1 LAVARVA
8 AAVIAIVAGAAAPGR
23 AATDAALLLEV
34 VVNGYDTGKVGE
46 FVLRDGKL
54 FARPAE
60 LRDLGFRVSDA
71 ALSTSDGLIAIADL
85 SGVTSRLDQANQ
97 TLYATAAADRLLPA
111 LLQAGAAA
119 GNGAKVES
127 GTGAMLG
134 YDIAAS
140 QVGGQNV
147 ASGLFD
153 LRGFSPWGV
162 VSTGLLAN
170 AGASLNNNGSYSA
183 IRLDSTYVYSDPET
197 LRRYRL
203 GDFITGGLGW
213 TRPVRLGG
221 AQVNSDFSMR
231 PDLITFPLPS
241 VEGSVAVPST
251 VDVLVNS
258 TRLLSRQIQPGPFQI
273 PQLPVIT
280 GAGTVAMTVT
290 DALGRQVTTTLPF
303 YASSTLL
310 APGLQTY
317 SVEFG
322 AVRTNWGLISN
333 DYSGLA
339 GSASYRRGLS
349 PDVTIEAHGEGA
361 AGLAM
366 AGGGVA
372 VNAFNQGVV
381 NVAAAASTGSGSAG
395 ALVSFGAQRIGQ
407 VFSFGASAT
416 LATHNFRDIATANG
430 DPVPRR
436 LLNANAGLALGR
448 FGSFG
453 IAYTGIDRD
462 AAPAPISFF
471 APPGSFFPQSTTLP
485 GGVLSASAGVFTFV
499 PAQHA
504 QILSASYSVPIG
516 NMSLYAT
523 GFHDF
528 ATGGSS
534 AVLLGL
540 TIPLGSRSSVNTSV
554 GAGTGSGYTQV
565 QVVQSAVSI
574 GDWGYQAYGSAGNPN
589 HEFAQ
594 VQYKS
599 PWALVS
605 AGVDRLDKQTALR
618 AEAQGAVAFV
628 DGGLFASNTIN
639 DSFVVVDTNGA
650 QGILVLDENREVGRT
665 DSAGRLLVPDL
676 RSFDLNH
683 IAIEPTDIPVDATV
697 PYTTRDVRPQDR
709 SGVVVRFPVQ
719 MSRGALLR
727 LVDDAGLPLPVGS
740 AATLTATGAAVPVG
754 YGGEAFVE
762 DLKPRNNQL
771 TVQDPGGRRCVVV
784 FNYQAVPGEIP
795 TIGPLACREKVP

>member
-8 AAVIAIVAGAAAPGR
+8 AAVIAIVAGTAAPARAAA
-23 AATDAALLLEV
+23 DAAVLLEA

-60 LRDLGFRVSDA
+60 LRELGFRVPDSA
-71 ALSTSDGLIAIADL
+71 SPTQDGLVAVADL
-85 SGVTSRLDQANQ
+85 SGVTARLDQANQ

-111 LLQAGAAA
+111 LLAAGAVA
-119 GNGAKVES
+119 GNGARVES

-140 QVGGQNV
+140 QVAGQNV

-170 AGASLNNNGSYSA
+170 AGASLNNNGSASA
-183 IRLDSTYVYSDPET
+183 IRLDSTYVYSDPAT

-221 AQVNSDFSMR
+221 VQINSDFSMR
-231 PDLITFPLPS
+231 PDLVTFPLPS

-258 TRLLSRQIQPGPFQI
+258 TRLLSRQVQPGPFQI

-333 DYSGLA
+333 DYRGLA

-349 PDVTIEAHGEGA
+349 PDVTVEAHGEGA

-372 VNAFNQGVV
+372 VNFFNRGVV
-381 NVAAAASTGSGSAG
+381 NAAAAASTGSGSSG

-416 LATHNFRDIATANG
+416 LASHNFRDIATANG

-453 IAYTGIDRD
+453 VAYTGIDRD
-462 AAPAPISFF
+462 AFPAPISFF

-485 GGVLSASAGVFTFV
+485 GGVLSASSGVFTFV
-499 PAQHA
+499 PAQRA

-528 ATGGSS
+528 ATGGNSG
-534 AVLLGL
+534 VLFGL
-540 TIPLGSRSSVNTSV
+540 TVPPAAAVRSTR
-554 GAGTGSGYTQV
+554 A
-565 QVVQSAVSI
+565 
-574 GDWGYQAYGSAGNPN
+574 
-589 HEFAQ
+589 
-594 VQYKS
+594 
-599 PWALVS
+599 WAP
-605 AGVDRLDKQTALR
+605 
-618 AEAQGAVAFV
+618 
-628 DGGLFASNTIN
+628 
-639 DSFVVVDTNGA
+639 
-650 QGILVLDENREVGRT
+650 
-665 DSAGRLLVPDL
+665 VP
-676 RSFDLNH
+676 
-683 IAIEPTDIPVDATV
+683 A
-697 PYTTRDVRPQDR
+697 
-709 SGVVVRFPVQ
+709 
-719 MSRGALLR
+719 
-727 LVDDAGLPLPVGS
+727 
-740 AATLTATGAAVPVG
+740 AATRRRCRRCSQRCRSATGAIRRTVPPATPTTSSPKCNTNRPG
-754 YGGEAFVE
+754 RWSPPASIGSTNRLRCAPKRRARCPSSMAGCLSPTRSTTASRWWTPMAPRAF
-762 DLKPRNNQL
+762 LSSMRAARWAGP
-771 TVQDPGGRRCVVV
+771 
-784 FNYQAVPGEIP
+784 I
-795 TIGPLACREKVP
+795 PLAGCWSPICGPSISTTSPSSRPTSRWTPPFPARHATCGHRTGPASWFASRCR